1 MYFASEP
8 HLESTPEEDEWLIS
22 ALGRSVQLEV
32 PRRIFLRRNTCMTSS
47 AALAGGV
54 AGVAEALVTMPFEV
68 TKTRL
73 QLGQGPPTILGSM
86 ADTVRTAGP
95 SGLWYGLQPQV
106 LQVAGKAAIRFSAFD
121 YASTQGA
128 SPLVA
133 GGFAGLTEALVWVAP
148 TERLKLLRQSELGGA
163 AGTGGGASVA
173 RSARAVLLAGGPAA
187 LWLGALPTAIRQTLA
202 NAVRFFV
209 YDRARRHVPD
219 GVPAPAAVAGA
230 CTGCVSVLL
239 TNPVDVV
246 KTRVQAAPLQ
256 SGGAASSVEVVRN
269 LLRDEGLQALGKGLG
284 ARLLKIGLG
293 QAIIFGTYDAVR
305 KRMPRDG

>member
-1 MYFASEP
+1 M
-8 HLESTPEEDEWLIS
+8 
-22 ALGRSVQLEV
+22 
-32 PRRIFLRRNTCMTSS
+32 
-47 AALAGGV
+47 
-54 AGVAEALVTMPFEV
+54 
-68 TKTRL
+68 
-73 QLGQGPPTILGSM
+73 
-86 ADTVRTAGP
+86 
-95 SGLWYGLQPQV
+95 
-106 LQVAGKAAIRFSAFD
+106 
-121 YASTQGA
+121 
-128 SPLVA
+128 
-133 GGFAGLTEALVWVAP
+133 
-148 TERLKLLRQSELGGA
+148 
-163 AGTGGGASVA
+163 A

-284 ARLLKIGLG
+284 ARLLKIGRRSSSEPTMRCESACRATGESESSNGSNGRSISLCVCAARALRPGRSCSSRAAGLARLPAQILRVAASNG
-293 QAIIFGTYDAVR
+293 QGQSHAYVR
-305 KRMPRDG
+305 A